1 MLFIVK
7 DRALARLGCA
17 VLEGEVD
24 PSTAKQREMLKLDE
38 CRKICAMEQKT
49 DVSSR
54 LTSTVC
60 AFVNYIRGEKGQLHF
75 I

>member
-1 MLFIVK
+1 M
-7 DRALARLGCA
+7 GCA
-17 VLEGEVD
+17 VLMEGEVD

-38 CRKICAMEQKT
+38 CRKICAMEQKR

-54 LTSTVC
+54 LTSTIC

>member
-1 MLFIVK
+1 M
-7 DRALARLGCA
+7 DCA
-17 VLEGEVD
+17 VLMEGEVD

-54 LTSTVC
+54 LTSTIC

>member
-1 MLFIVK
+1 M
-7 DRALARLGCA
+7 GCA
-17 VLEGEVD
+17 VLMEGEVD

-38 CRKICAMEQKT
+38 CQENF
-49 DVSSR
+49 SSR
-54 LTSTVC
+54 LTSTIC